1 MTQEPELITK
11 EQFLAFEK
19 VRRSGKTN
27 MLAVHKV
34 IAIAGGKL
42 TKVACLEIMRNYA
55 FYKAQF
61 LTQQ

>member
-1 MTQEPELITK
+1 MTQAPERITK

-27 MLAVHKV
+27 MFDVQKV

-42 TKVACLEIMRNYA
+42 TKTGCLEIMKNYA
-55 FYKAQF
+55 SYKAQF
-61 LTQQ
+61 LKKQ